1 MVAASSGPLPALRR
15 TARGARRPP
24 PARGRGAPVR
34 RPRYS
39 FAVLHDLVDG
49 FSWGD
54 LGDKA
59 IRTVG
64 VYLAVFVLLRLA
76 GKRQLAQLNTFDCVV
91 LLLLS
96 NVVQNAIIGPDDTL
110 VGGLVGAAIL
120 VAANF
125 LVVFFAFLNPRIE
138 ADLRGRPVTLI
149 AGGRPQRKAMRR
161 ELISRKELQYA
172 LRRLG
177 YRGLAGVEE
186 VVLEPEGTL
195 TVRATKQPS
204 LAEVMAALERI
215 ERRLDAIERPPR

>member
-1 MVAASSGPLPALRR
+1 M
-15 TARGARRPP
+15 
-24 PARGRGAPVR
+24 
-34 RPRYS
+34 
-39 FAVLHDLVDG
+39 LHGLVDG

-59 IRTVG
+59 LRTVA
-64 VYLAVFVLLRLA
+64 VYAAIFLLLRLA
-76 GKRQLAQLNTFDCVV
+76 GKRQLAQLNTFDFVV

-125 LVVFFAFLNPRIE
+125 LVVFFAFLNPRVE
-138 ADLRGRPVTLI
+138 ADLRGRPVTLV
-149 AGGRPQRKAMRR
+149 AAGRPQRKAMRR

-177 YRGLAGVEE
+177 YRGLDGVEE

-195 TVRATKQPS
+195 TVRATRQPT

-215 ERRLDAIERPPR
+215 ERRLDAIERRP

>member
-1 MVAASSGPLPALRR
+1 MVAASSGALPTLR
-15 TARGARRPP
+15 
-24 PARGRGAPVR
+24 VR
-34 RPRYS
+34 CSRYS
-39 FAVLHDLVDG
+39 FGVLHDLVDG

-59 IRTVG
+59 IRTVA
-64 VYLAVFVLLRLA
+64 VYLAIFLLLRLA
-76 GKRQLAQLNTFDCVV
+76 GKRQLAQLNTFDFVV

-96 NVVQNAIIGPDDTL
+96 NVVQNAVIGPDDSL
-110 VGGLVGAAIL
+110 VGGLVGAEIL

-125 LVVFFAFLNPRIE
+125 LVVFFAFLDPRLE

-149 AGGRPQRKAMRR
+149 AGGRQQPRAMRR
-161 ELISRKELQYA
+161 ELISGRELQYA

-177 YRGLAGVEE
+177 YRSLEGVDE

-195 TVRATKQPS
+195 SVRATPQPS

-215 ERRLDAIERPPR
+215 ERRLDAIERRP